1 MPGVSVPQVSGTPRE
16 PAARPSGAGEPGA
29 RADRQARAG
38 VATLQVATGVLV
50 AVAVAVGGI
59 GVLVAVVAVQVTW
72 VVVAGRLL
80 GVAYSGRTLIGLSAL
95 LATVGTVWQVPS
107 ARGGAADA
115 GASPEALGVLAG
127 LLGLVVVAA
136 LFVQLAR
143 RDGRD
148 DLTLRLAGT
157 VLVAVLGIVP
167 AALLSVTGSAA
178 GRAAL
183 VVMAIAVL
191 VAGAATGL
199 GAGAL
204 GSGGLGSGDPGPV
217 EPGPV
222 EPGSVDPGSVDPG
235 RANFGRGV
243 RSGLRR
249 LERAPVAVRSLVV
262 GSSGAVVCAIAGAVA
277 VTVPATERIGVRGT
291 GSTALAGAVAVYAVL
306 GVLCYLTSLAAGTVA
321 RATPS
326 TRTGGLVAAVLAVA
340 LATPLVLV
348 ATRLVR

>member
-38 VATLQVATGVLV
+38 VATLQVVTGVLV

-217 EPGPV
+217 
-222 EPGSVDPGSVDPG
+222 DPGSVDPG

>member
-1 MPGVSVPQVSGTPRE
+1 MPGVSVPQVSGTPRD
-16 PAARPSGAGEPGA
+16 PAARPSGASEPGA

-38 VATLQVATGVLV
+38 VATLQVVTGVLV

-107 ARGGAADA
+107 ARGGPADADA

-204 GSGGLGSGDPGPV
+204 GSGGLGSGD
-217 EPGPV
+217 PGPV

>member
-1 MPGVSVPQVSGTPRE
+1 MPGVSVPQVSGTPRD
-16 PAARPSGAGEPGA
+16 PAARPSGASEPGA

-38 VATLQVATGVLV
+38 VATLQVVTGVLV

-107 ARGGAADA
+107 ARGGPADA

-191 VAGAATGL
+191 AAGAATGL

-204 GSGGLGSGDPGPV
+204 GSGGLGSGDPGP
-217 EPGPV
+217 
-222 EPGSVDPGSVDPG
+222 VDPGSVDPG

>member
-1 MPGVSVPQVSGTPRE
+1 MPGVSVPQVSGTPRD

-191 VAGAATGL
+191 AAGAATGL

-204 GSGGLGSGDPGPV
+204 GSGGLGSGD
-217 EPGPV
+217 PGPV

>member
-38 VATLQVATGVLV
+38 VATLQVVTGVLV

-167 AALLSVTGSAA
+167 TALLSVTGSAA

-191 VAGAATGL
+191 AAGAATGL

-204 GSGGLGSGDPGPV
+204 GSGGLGSGD
-217 EPGPV
+217 PGPV

>member
-217 EPGPV
+217 EPG
-222 EPGSVDPGSVDPG
+222 SVDPGSVDPG

>member
-1 MPGVSVPQVSGTPRE
+1 MPGVSVPQVSGTPRD
-16 PAARPSGAGEPGA
+16 PAARPSGASEPGA

-50 AVAVAVGGI
+50 AVAVAVGGS

-191 VAGAATGL
+191 AAGAATGL

-204 GSGGLGSGDPGPV
+204 GSGGLGSGD
-217 EPGPV
+217 PGPV

-291 GSTALAGAVAVYAVL
+291 GSTALAGAVAAYAVL

>member
-1 MPGVSVPQVSGTPRE
+1 MPGVSVPQVSGTPRD
-16 PAARPSGAGEPGA
+16 PAARPSGASEPGA

-38 VATLQVATGVLV
+38 VATLQVVTGVLV

-59 GVLVAVVAVQVTW
+59 GVLVAVVAVQVAW

-95 LATVGTVWQVPS
+95 LATVGTVWEVPS
-107 ARGGAADA
+107 ARGGPADA

-191 VAGAATGL
+191 AAGAATGL

-204 GSGGLGSGDPGPV
+204 GSGGLGSGDPGP
-217 EPGPV
+217 
-222 EPGSVDPGSVDPG
+222 VDPGSVDPG

>member
-217 EPGPV
+217 D
-222 EPGSVDPGSVDPG
+222 PGSVDPGSVDPG

-291 GSTALAGAVAVYAVL
+291 GSTALAGAVAAYAVL

>member
-1 MPGVSVPQVSGTPRE
+1 MPGVSVPQVSGTPRD
-16 PAARPSGAGEPGA
+16 PAARPSGASEPGA

-38 VATLQVATGVLV
+38 VATLQVVTGVLV

-95 LATVGTVWQVPS
+95 LATVGTVWEVPS
-107 ARGGAADA
+107 ARGGPADA

-191 VAGAATGL
+191 AAGAATGL

-204 GSGGLGSGDPGPV
+204 GSGGLGSGDPGP
-217 EPGPV
+217 
-222 EPGSVDPGSVDPG
+222 VDPGSVDPG

>member
-1 MPGVSVPQVSGTPRE
+1 MPGVSVPQVSGTPRD
-16 PAARPSGAGEPGA
+16 PAARPSGASEPGA

-38 VATLQVATGVLV
+38 VATLQVVTGVLV

-217 EPGPV
+217 
-222 EPGSVDPGSVDPG
+222 DPGSVDPG

>member
-1 MPGVSVPQVSGTPRE
+1 MPGVSVPQVSGTPRD
-16 PAARPSGAGEPGA
+16 PAARPSGASEPGA

-38 VATLQVATGVLV
+38 VATLQVVTGVLV

-191 VAGAATGL
+191 AAGAATGL

-217 EPGPV
+217 D
-222 EPGSVDPGSVDPG
+222 PGSVDPGSVDPG

>member
-1 MPGVSVPQVSGTPRE
+1 MPGVSVPQVSGTPRD
-16 PAARPSGAGEPGA
+16 PAARPSGASEPGA

-38 VATLQVATGVLV
+38 VATLQVVTGVLV

-191 VAGAATGL
+191 AAGAATGL

-204 GSGGLGSGDPGPV
+204 GSGGLGSGD
-217 EPGPV
+217 PGPV

>member
-1 MPGVSVPQVSGTPRE
+1 MPGVSVPQVSGTPRD
-16 PAARPSGAGEPGA
+16 PAARPSGASEPGA

-38 VATLQVATGVLV
+38 VATLQVVTGVLV

-95 LATVGTVWQVPS
+95 LATVGTVWEVPS
-107 ARGGAADA
+107 ARGGPADA

-204 GSGGLGSGDPGPV
+204 GSGGLGSGDPGP
-217 EPGPV
+217 
-222 EPGSVDPGSVDPG
+222 VDPGSVDPG

>member
-38 VATLQVATGVLV
+38 VATLQVVTGVLV

-107 ARGGAADA
+107 ARGGPADA

-191 VAGAATGL
+191 AAGAATGL

-204 GSGGLGSGDPGPV
+204 GSGGLGSGDPGP
-217 EPGPV
+217 
-222 EPGSVDPGSVDPG
+222 VDPGSVDPG

>member
-1 MPGVSVPQVSGTPRE
+1 MPGVSVPQVSGTPRD
-16 PAARPSGAGEPGA
+16 PAARPSGASEPGA

-38 VATLQVATGVLV
+38 VATLQVVTGVLV

-107 ARGGAADA
+107 ARGGPADA

-204 GSGGLGSGDPGPV
+204 GSGGLGSGDPGP
-217 EPGPV
+217 
-222 EPGSVDPGSVDPG
+222 VDPGSVDPG

>member
-217 EPGPV
+217 
-222 EPGSVDPGSVDPG
+222 DPGSVDPG

-291 GSTALAGAVAVYAVL
+291 GSTALAGAVAAYAVL

>member
-1 MPGVSVPQVSGTPRE
+1 MPGVSVPQVSGTPRD
-16 PAARPSGAGEPGA
+16 PAARPSGASDPGA

-38 VATLQVATGVLV
+38 VATLQVVTGVLV

-107 ARGGAADA
+107 ARGGPADA

-191 VAGAATGL
+191 AAGAATGL

-217 EPGPV
+217 D
-222 EPGSVDPGSVDPG
+222 PGSVDPGSVDPG

>member
-1 MPGVSVPQVSGTPRE
+1 MPGVSVPQVSGTPRD
-16 PAARPSGAGEPGA
+16 PAARPSGASEPGA

-38 VATLQVATGVLV
+38 VATLQVVTGVLV

-107 ARGGAADA
+107 ARGGPADADA

-217 EPGPV
+217 EPG
-222 EPGSVDPGSVDPG
+222 SVDPGSVDPG

-291 GSTALAGAVAVYAVL
+291 GSTALAGAVAAYAVL

>member
-1 MPGVSVPQVSGTPRE
+1 MPGVSVPQVSGTPRD
-16 PAARPSGAGEPGA
+16 PAARPSGASEPGA

-38 VATLQVATGVLV
+38 VATLQVVTGVLV

-107 ARGGAADA
+107 ARGGPADA

-217 EPGPV
+217 E
-222 EPGSVDPGSVDPG
+222 PGSVDPG

>member
-217 EPGPV
+217 EPG
-222 EPGSVDPGSVDPG
+222 SVDPGSVDPG

-249 LERAPVAVRSLVV
+249 LERAPVAARSLVV

>member
-1 MPGVSVPQVSGTPRE
+1 MPGVSVPQVSGTPRD

-50 AVAVAVGGI
+50 AVAVAVGGS

-191 VAGAATGL
+191 AAGAATGL

-204 GSGGLGSGDPGPV
+204 GSGGLGSGD
-217 EPGPV
+217 PGPV

>member
-217 EPGPV
+217 EPG
-222 EPGSVDPGSVDPG
+222 SVDPGSVDPG

-277 VTVPATERIGVRGT
+277 VTVPAPARIGVRGT

>member
-38 VATLQVATGVLV
+38 VATLQVVTGVLV

-95 LATVGTVWQVPS
+95 LATVGTVWEVPS
-107 ARGGAADA
+107 ARGGPADA

-217 EPGPV
+217 EPG
-222 EPGSVDPGSVDPG
+222 SVDPGSVDPG

-291 GSTALAGAVAVYAVL
+291 GSTALAGAVAAYAVL

>member
-95 LATVGTVWQVPS
+95 LATVGTVWEVPS
-107 ARGGAADA
+107 ARGGPADA

-204 GSGGLGSGDPGPV
+204 GSGGLGSGDPGP
-217 EPGPV
+217 
-222 EPGSVDPGSVDPG
+222 VDPGSVDPG

>member
-217 EPGPV
+217 EPG
-222 EPGSVDPGSVDPG
+222 SVDPGSVDPG

-291 GSTALAGAVAVYAVL
+291 GSTALAGAVAAYAVL

>member
-1 MPGVSVPQVSGTPRE
+1 MPGVSVPQVSGTPRD
-16 PAARPSGAGEPGA
+16 PAARPSGASEPGA

-38 VATLQVATGVLV
+38 VATLQVVTGVLV

-107 ARGGAADA
+107 ARGGPADADA

-191 VAGAATGL
+191 AAGAATGL

-204 GSGGLGSGDPGPV
+204 GSGGLGSGD
-217 EPGPV
+217 PGPV

>member
-1 MPGVSVPQVSGTPRE
+1 MPGVSVPQVSGTPRD

-217 EPGPV
+217 EPG
-222 EPGSVDPGSVDPG
+222 SVDPGSVDPG

>member
-95 LATVGTVWQVPS
+95 LATVGTVWEVPS
-107 ARGGAADA
+107 ARGGPADA

-204 GSGGLGSGDPGPV
+204 GSGGLGSGD
-217 EPGPV
+217 PGPV

>member
-217 EPGPV
+217 EPG
-222 EPGSVDPGSVDPG
+222 SVDPGSVDPG

-249 LERAPVAVRSLVV
+249 LERAPVAARSLVV

-340 LATPLVLV
+340 LANPLVLV

>member
-217 EPGPV
+217 
-222 EPGSVDPGSVDPG
+222 DPGSVDPG

>member
-1 MPGVSVPQVSGTPRE
+1 MPGVSVPQVSGTPRD

-50 AVAVAVGGI
+50 AVAVAVGGS

-217 EPGPV
+217 D
-222 EPGSVDPGSVDPG
+222 PGSVDPGSVDPG

>member
-50 AVAVAVGGI
+50 AVAVAAGGI

-95 LATVGTVWQVPS
+95 LATVGTVWEVPS
-107 ARGGAADA
+107 ARGGPADA

-204 GSGGLGSGDPGPV
+204 GSGGLGSGD
-217 EPGPV
+217 PGPV

>member
-183 VVMAIAVL
+183 MVMAIAVL

-204 GSGGLGSGDPGPV
+204 GSGGLGSGD
-217 EPGPV
+217 PGPV

>member
-1 MPGVSVPQVSGTPRE
+1 MPGVSVPQVSGTPRD
-16 PAARPSGAGEPGA
+16 PAARPSGASEPGA

-38 VATLQVATGVLV
+38 VATLQVVTGVLV

-217 EPGPV
+217 EPG
-222 EPGSVDPGSVDPG
+222 SVDPGSVDPG

>member
-1 MPGVSVPQVSGTPRE
+1 MPGVSVPQVSGTARD
-16 PAARPSGAGEPGA
+16 PAARPSGASEPGA

-38 VATLQVATGVLV
+38 VATLQVVTGVLV

-95 LATVGTVWQVPS
+95 LATVGTVWEVPS
-107 ARGGAADA
+107 ARGGPADA

-204 GSGGLGSGDPGPV
+204 GSGGLGSGDPGP
-217 EPGPV
+217 
-222 EPGSVDPGSVDPG
+222 VDPGSVDPG

>member
-38 VATLQVATGVLV
+38 VATLQVVTGVLV

-217 EPGPV
+217 EPG
-222 EPGSVDPGSVDPG
+222 SVDPGSVDPG